1 MCFESC
7 DIVAVKTYQI
17 MTLTDHEIRAYTSNN
32 KLAFNS
38 KTFLNTRPEEARERE
53 NVYKEIVI
61 LS

>member
-38 KTFLNTRPEEARERE
+38 KTFPNTRPFFK
-53 NVYKEIVI
+53 VSKHSTIM
-61 LS
+61 